1 MQTVKDITSESCLSM
16 MRIFLNFF
24 SDGFIILSLTL
35 YNASFNIIYM
45 MLYMNVINI
54 VVPISRYEYIV
65 IYKKVEE

>member
-54 VVPISRYEYIV
+54 VVPISRYEYKI

>member
-16 MRIFLNFF
+16 MRIFFNFF